1 MDKTINSSTSDT
13 DLWNLP
19 IGEFKSKYKR
29 KATQPRGHAGPI
41 GSGPKGETC
50 KTCKYLTR
58 ITYAKTYLKCG
69 LMRQQWT
76 GGPGTDIR
84 AKDAACWKWEAE
96 STELPTHENP
106 NR

>member
-13 DLWNLP
+13 DLWNQP
-19 IGEFKSKYKR
+19 IGAFKR
-29 KATQPRGHAGPI
+29 KHSKDPIPRGHAGPV

-50 KTCKYLTR
+50 ATCKHLHR
-58 ITYAKTYLKCG
+58 RQMGKTYLKCA
-69 LMRQQWT
+69 LTRASWT
-76 GGPGTDIR
+76 GGRASDVR